1 MENLMNVGKKMSF
14 GELVTRIYDHYME
27 LYDDEEL
34 AAVAT
39 AVTVQ
44 DGFLPV
50 EALPCADAQE
60 KEANAA

>member
-1 MENLMNVGKKMSF
+1 MTVGKNMSF

-27 LYDDEEL
+27 LYDDDEL

-44 DGFLPV
+44 DGFLPA
-50 EALPCADAQE
+50 ETQPAADAVQD
-60 KEANAA
+60 KEASAA

>member
-1 MENLMNVGKKMSF
+1 MNERNDMNFGK
-14 GELVTRIYDHYME
+14 LVTRIYDHYME
-27 LYDDEEL
+27 LYDDDEL

-50 EALPCADAQE
+50 AIQPTVEAIED